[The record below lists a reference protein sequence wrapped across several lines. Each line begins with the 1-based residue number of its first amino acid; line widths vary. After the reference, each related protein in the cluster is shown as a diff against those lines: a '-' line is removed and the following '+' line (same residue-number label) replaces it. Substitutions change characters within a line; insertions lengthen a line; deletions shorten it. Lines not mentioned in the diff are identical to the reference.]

1 MHQGEHD
8 PMAKTEKL
16 VLTEAE
22 ANRFASGASY
32 EIKEGKIHACCVDGR
47 EEGAEAELSVP
58 GADAGY
64 FLIALA
70 AAHELGIELSDE
82 LRARILDTVVE
93 MVGGP
98 GEFRFH
104 TDSHARH
111 GAKPDVPAEE
121 TVARGCGHLKLA
133 EKDPGSYGLV
143 SEDMSAVF
151 GKLAEL
157 ARQGTQEVV
166 LDGEHGERAVFVVN
180 DSTHGLR
187 HQIDGKQA
195 FVFHAG
201 LNLATLRELAQRLA
215 VIPELAS
222 ASSLHGGLDGAL
234 QGASDRQRTLTV
246 NTLASGRPI
255 YSVGF
260 NESGEADV
268 VLLGN
273 VP

>member
-1 MHQGEHD
+1 
-8 PMAKTEKL
+8 MAKTEKL

-22 ANRFASGASY
+22 ANKFVSGASY
-32 EIKEGKIHACCVDGR
+32 EIKEGKVHACCVDGR
-47 EEGAEAELSVP
+47 EEGADAELSVP

-70 AAHELGIELSDE
+70 AVRELGLEPSDE
-82 LRARILDTVVE
+82 LRTRILDAVVE

-111 GAKPDVPAEE
+111 DAKSGAPAEE

-143 SEDMSAVF
+143 PGDMLAVF

-180 DSTHGLR
+180 DSAHGLR
-187 HQIDGKQA
+187 HQADGRQA

-201 LNLATLRELAQRLA
+201 LNRATLRELAQKLMGM
-215 VIPELAS
+215 PELAG
-222 ASSLHGGLDGAL
+222 AGLNNGLANTL
-234 QGASDRQRTLTV
+234 EGVSDRQRTLTV
-246 NTLASGRPI
+246 NALAAGRPI

-260 NESGEADV
+260 NEAGEAEV
-268 VLLGN
+268 ALLGN
-273 VP
+273 VPEKK